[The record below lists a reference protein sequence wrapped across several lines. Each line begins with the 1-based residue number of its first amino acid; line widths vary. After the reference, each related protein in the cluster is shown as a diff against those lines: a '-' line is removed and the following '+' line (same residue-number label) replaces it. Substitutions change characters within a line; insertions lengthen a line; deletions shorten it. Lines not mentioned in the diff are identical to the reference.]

1 MSTAT
6 CARFCTPLTTKPST
20 VGGSTSTSSA
30 ASKLTA
36 GNSGSVMTSSGYKKI
51 PTTTSSSTTTTTTTA
66 AAAAGTGAGATTND
80 INTEA
85 TFTFKLGGAGRT
97 NGIGSAT
104 RGHCVASSESSDP
117 LESDYSDEEEE
128 EAEEQHANSTSTS
141 TSNRSNSSSS
151 SSLQDVNDV
160 DGDDDVDDDD
170 DIGDG
175 AAAPAA
181 SVGATGDDITNDSE
195 SIEDDDGNETDD
207 EEDEDDESS
216 EEESSSVQ
224 TAKGVRKYHLD
235 DYQIIKTVGTG
246 TFGRVCLCRDRISE
260 KYCAMKILAMT
271 EVIRLKQIEH
281 VKNERNILR
290 EIRHPFVISLEW
302 STKDDS
308 NLYMIFDYVCGG
320 ELFTYLRNAGKF
332 TSQTSNFYAAEI
344 VSALEYLHSLQ
355 IVYRDLKPENL
366 LINRDGHLKITDF
379 GFAKKLRDRTWTL
392 CGTPEYIAPE
402 IIQSKGHNK
411 AVDWW
416 ALGVLIYEMLVGYP
430 PFYDEQPFG
439 IYEKILSG
447 KIEWERHMDPIAKDL
462 IKKLL
467 VNDRTKRL
475 GNMKN
480 GADDVKRHR
489 WFKHL
494 NWNDVYNKKLK
505 PPILP
510 DVHHDGD
517 TKNFDDYPE
526 KDWKPAKA
534 VDQRDLQYFNDF

>member
-6 CARFCTPLTTKPST
+6 CARFCTPIAGVGKTSASTKGITSPQIKAGSESHLTP
-20 VGGSTSTSSA
+20 VSSQQN
-30 ASKLTA
+30 KKKNPTA
-36 GNSGSVMTSSGYKKI
+36 
-51 PTTTSSSTTTTTTTA
+51 SSTTNNA
-66 AAAAGTGAGATTND
+66 
-80 INTEA
+80 NTEA
-85 TFTFKLGGAGRT
+85 TFTFKLGSGT
-97 NGIGSAT
+97 VGSDV
-104 RGHCVASSESSDP
+104 RGDSCSVASSESSDP
-117 LESDYSDEEEE
+117 LESDYSEESDEEESQQQQKKQTQSTHVS
-128 EAEEQHANSTSTS
+128 ASSRSSSSVTSTS
-141 TSNRSNSSSS
+141 
-151 SSLQDVNDV
+151 VNNDTV
-160 DGDDDVDDDD
+160 DEDGKDDGHDTDDV
-170 DIGDG
+170 
-175 AAAPAA
+175 
-181 SVGATGDDITNDSE
+181 TNNEDSDK
-195 SIEDDDGNETDD
+195 SDNDDGNDTGDEETDD
-207 EEDEDDESS
+207 ES
-216 EEESSSVQ
+216 EESNSIQ
-224 TAKGVRKYHLD
+224 TAKGVRKYHFD
-235 DYQIIKTVGTG
+235 NFQIIKTVGTG

-302 STKDDS
+302 STKDES

-355 IVYRDLKPENL
+355 IIYRDLKPENL
-366 LINRDGHLKITDF
+366 LINRDGHIKITDF

-489 WFKHL
+489 WFKNL

-517 TKNFDDYPE
+517 TTNFDDYPE
-526 KDWKPAKA
+526 TDWKPTTAI
-534 VDQRDLQYFNDF
+534 DQKDLQLFNDF

>member
-6 CARFCTPLTTKPST
+6 CARFCTPLTSGTT
-20 VGGSTSTSSA
+20 GSTS
-30 ASKLTA
+30 KLTT
-36 GNSGSVMTSSGYKKI
+36 GSGSGNMTSSYKKKI
-51 PTTTSSSTTTTTTTA
+51 PSNSGNSTTTTATA
-66 AAAAGTGAGATTND
+66 AATTTND
-80 INTEA
+80 SSSNNTET
-85 TFTFKLGGAGRT
+85 TFTFKLGRSNGRSSS
-97 NGIGSAT
+97 N
-104 RGHCVASSESSDP
+104 VASSESSDP
-117 LESDYSDEEEE
+117 LESDYSEEDPEPSQQMPDPATNRRSSSTATTTTTSSASSADHDNDLEEE
-128 EAEEQHANSTSTS
+128 
-141 TSNRSNSSSS
+141 
-151 SSLQDVNDV
+151 
-160 DGDDDVDDDD
+160 DDEDDDD
-170 DIGDG
+170 DEE
-175 AAAPAA
+175 
-181 SVGATGDDITNDSE
+181 VGGSGRDADDATHDSSE
-195 SIEDDDGNETDD
+195 SIEEDDGNETDD
-207 EEDEDDESS
+207 EEDDDDS
-216 EEESSSVQ
+216 EESSSVQ